1 MYTHENNSVP
11 ELSLDRDSV
20 PDRPQPPTI
29 STEGLPQIQ
38 LEDDVLTSP
47 AILPSVILKQEC
59 SRSQSP
65 EGYALQRSVRQLPP
79 VPSFRVPH
87 FDESIDKSVGSS
99 NLQHMRQEE
108 HGGEAYWEDSWE
120 ANNGVGSD
128 GVLDSTLD
136 DTTTATAS
144 TTTETASNKNA
155 SNTTTTPQQNY
166 CDDDY
171 SLPNTSRSSAI
182 PSRFAS
188 LIHTP
193 QVIEGWSVTT
203 PSETDT
209 PEAYSSPHFPLDSLT
224 EHLRLYSN
232 NTITCTT
239 STDTTTLISTTATMD
254 HVAGDDD
261 HPSQQQHVDHVTDS
275 SSGGSTAAEHQLE
288 LQLPTVIQDLLYQPQ
303 NATMAQRTFI
313 IALLWQ
319 KWPQYRSPPV
329 ADEEVVLFKRG
340 LLDTFAN
347 AVGGGPLTIADD
359 NEDNVVTMFN
369 SLQSDQDFLPPDQ
382 IDQTDLCD
390 PHTMRLKP
398 GFTEDDFDTVPVRF
412 YNLLE
417 EWRLL
422 DTDSPVIKRYY
433 IGDPPQLELYPPTFT
448 LAQLRQ
454 KRTLDW
460 EAGGEAGEDG
470 KPRQPHRLPSIQ
482 LSVTELWRLNQDISD
497 QLDIR
502 GDLRVYATTEALD
515 GPVDLATFKSMQKVR
530 LQPPYT
536 AEKLTPNL
544 IISAKEARGYIEDG
558 APSGPTMG
566 TTGLNNLGNT
576 CYMNSALQCLV
587 HVPEIVEYFL
597 SGYYESEINK
607 DNPIGKNGDV
617 ALAFAEL
624 VRRVYLDKSNTY
636 APRQFKS
643 IVGEYGPQFAGYGQ
657 QDSQEFLAYLLDS
670 LHEDLN
676 RILSKPATT
685 KPELDPELAGDPLEV
700 ARVAVESWDVH
711 RLRNDSPILDLF
723 TGMYK
728 STVVCPVSQ
737 QASITFDPFSDLTL
751 PLPVDDSWSKDF
763 IFVPYDTSKRP
774 FIIPV
779 ELKKYSRFQEL
790 RQLVASKAG
799 ESVNPASLMFSE
811 VYMSQFF
818 RHISSDENGPVSDLI
833 PGNDTVVVYETG
845 LSADEMWSYHHDQ
858 EPAKFIVPVFNRLE
872 YTDTEEQPLSSYA
885 RRNSQ
890 FLSIPFFITV
900 TDAEARDF
908 GVVTS
913 LIYKRYFQ
921 TCRSVDEWGSL
932 EELAFDVNYVTPRT
946 NDIPLGGL
954 SMLNPDRIFPMSSR
968 LDASESSEPDVIEID
983 ASLNTPDRED
993 VKMEDGDEEGEA
1005 GEEVAE
1011 EVTEGVAEGPSEDQD
1026 VTAVAEESADT
1037 NSGDVSDDEA
1047 YKSPIESAGSS
1058 VTPSES
1064 TCSELPDID
1073 SGETAVGGPLPPPP
1087 PPPFDRHA
1095 SLPSPPAPTHFV
1107 THTEGIVCDWQGDT
1121 AAKYLHDYDSLAT
1134 SVETKVD
1141 PELEAARA
1149 ARADR
1154 SHRGIE
1160 LSECLDLFSAPEVL
1174 SDDDLWYC
1182 PVCKDFRQATK
1193 KIELWKCPEILV
1205 IHLKR
1210 FSSSRNF
1217 RDKISEVVHFP
1228 IEGLDL
1234 TERVGEAKSSD
1245 SPLIYDLIGVDN
1257 HMGGLGGGHYTAFA
1271 KNFVDG
1277 KWYHYNDSSV
1287 SPISEDQLVTANAY
1301 LLFYKRRTPTAS
1313 GDSTD
1318 TKTHEILRD
1327 LVAKRAE
1334 NDLSV
1339 YSSFVA
1345 TAEGKL
1351 VGSNNHSSNSRSS
1364 GGGGGGS
1371 TSSASSYSSGS
1382 SSGAFGGSSGGSSNS
1397 VAPRL
1402 KFRGNMVVSPE
1413 SPLGNPPAYP
1423 GTGSVLGPSPQS
1435 SADAGEPPSSVGGI
1449 PWEAASLTLSSSD
1462 EEDNMASDLP
1472 TPGDSDMHSS
1482 VYSEP
1487 KVVDTE
1493 DRGDDK
1499 DDEVI
1504 IIDDI

>member
-1 MYTHENNSVP
+1 MYTHENYSVP

-20 PDRPQPPTI
+20 PARPQPTI
-29 STEGLPQIQ
+29 STDGLPQIP
-38 LEDDVLTSP
+38 LENDVLTSP

-87 FDESIDKSVGSS
+87 FDEAIEKGVGSS
-99 NLQHMRQEE
+99 HLQHMRQEGHE
-108 HGGEAYWEDSWE
+108 GGCQGHWEDSNCE
-120 ANNGVGSD
+120 ANNGVGLD
-128 GVLDSTLD
+128 GSLINDLST
-136 DTTTATAS
+136 AAAAS
-144 TTTETASNKNA
+144 TTASD
-155 SNTTTTPQQNY
+155 TTSTSHSTYTTPRQNH
-166 CDDDY
+166 CEDDTNDH
-171 SLPNTSRSSAI
+171 SLPNTNLSSLVHSRI
-182 PSRFAS
+182 AS

-203 PSETDT
+203 PSETGT

-239 STDTTTLISTTATMD
+239 TDTTTTISTATMD
-254 HVAGDDD
+254 HVADED
-261 HPSQQQHVDHVTDS
+261 PPQQHVDHVTDPS
-275 SSGGSTAAEHQLE
+275 SASSTAAEHQLE
-288 LQLPTVIQDLLYQPQ
+288 LQLPAVIQDLLYQPQ
-303 NATMAQRTFI
+303 NATMAQRTFV

-340 LLDTFAN
+340 LLDTFAG
-347 AVGGGPLTIADD
+347 ALGGPIAE
-359 NEDNVVTMFN
+359 EDVVATFN

-382 IDQTDLCD
+382 IDQTDICD
-390 PHTMRLKP
+390 PQTMRLKP

-412 YNLLE
+412 YNLLD

-422 DTDSPVIKRYY
+422 DTDSPVIKRFYV
-433 IGDPPQLELYPPTFT
+433 GEPPQLELYPPTFT

-460 EAGGEAGEDG
+460 EAGGEGEDG
-470 KPRQPHRLPSIQ
+470 DKRRQPHRLPSIQ

-502 GDLRVYATTEALD
+502 GDLRVYATSEALE

-536 AEKLTPNL
+536 ADKLTPNL
-544 IISAKEARGYIEDG
+544 IISAKEARGFIEDG
-558 APSGPTMG
+558 APAGPTMG

-587 HVPEIVEYFL
+587 HVPEVVEYFL

-676 RILSKPATT
+676 RILKKPATT
-685 KPELDPELAGDPLEV
+685 KPELDPEVAGDPLEV

-763 IFVPYDTSKRP
+763 IFVPHDTSKRP

-790 RQLVASKAG
+790 RQLVAAKAG
-799 ESVNPASLMFSE
+799 ENVNPASLMFSE

-921 TCRSVDEWGSL
+921 TCRSVEEWGSL
-932 EELAFDVNYVTPRT
+932 EVLAFDVNYVTPRT

-983 ASLNTPDRED
+983 ASLNTPDKED
-993 VKMEDGDEEGEA
+993 VKMEDGE
-1005 GEEVAE
+1005 EEVAE
-1011 EVTEGVAEGPSEDQD
+1011 EVTEEVATEEA
-1026 VTAVAEESADT
+1026 TEEAAVAEEVADDD
-1037 NSGDVSDDEA
+1037 SGDVSDDEA

-1064 TCSELPDID
+1064 TCSELPDLD

-1134 SVETKVD
+1134 SAETKVD

-1234 TERVGEAKSSD
+1234 TERVGEARSSD
-1245 SPLIYDLIGVDN
+1245 TPLIYDLIGVDN
-1257 HMGGLGGGHYTAFA
+1257 HMGGLGGGHYTAYA
-1271 KNFVDG
+1271 KNFVNG
-1277 KWYHYNDSSV
+1277 KWYHYNDSNV

-1327 LVAKRAE
+1327 LAAKRAD

-1345 TAEGKL
+1345 SAEGKL
-1351 VGSNNHSSNSRSS
+1351 VGSSNSSNSRSS

-1382 SSGAFGGSSGGSSNS
+1382 STGAYGGSSGSSSNS

-1435 SADAGEPPSSVGGI
+1435 SADAGDPPSSVGGI

-1493 DRGDDK
+1493 DGGDDK

>member
-20 PDRPQPPTI
+20 QTNAQSPTSNGSSSKI
-29 STEGLPQIQ
+29 HVLNDI
-38 LEDDVLTSP
+38 LTSP

-65 EGYALQRSVRQLPP
+65 EGYALQRSIKQLPP
-79 VPSFRVPH
+79 VPSYRVPQ
-87 FDESIDKSVGSS
+87 FDEATSQPVGSS
-99 NLQHMRQEE
+99 HLQHMRQSRHECE
-108 HGGEAYWEDSWE
+108 GHWE
-120 ANNGVGSD
+120 ANNNCANLND
-128 GVLDSTLD
+128 APNR
-136 DTTTATAS
+136 TTPI
-144 TTTETASNKNA
+144 
-155 SNTTTTPQQNY
+155 TTTTPTARIG
-166 CDDDY
+166 DHET
-171 SLPNTSRSSAI
+171 TSSSPPLTARSSVVH
-182 PSRFAS
+182 SRIAS

-193 QVIEGWSVTT
+193 QVIEGWSITT
-203 PSETDT
+203 PSEADT
-209 PEAYSSPHFPLDSLT
+209 PEVYSSPHFPLDSLT

-232 NTITCTT
+232 NT
-239 STDTTTLISTTATMD
+239 TTATMD
-254 HVAGDDD
+254 HVA
-261 HPSQQQHVDHVTDS
+261 DS
-275 SSGGSTAAEHQLE
+275 HHAADLSAEQQLE
-288 LQLPTVIQDLLYQPQ
+288 LQLPPAIQDLLYQPH

-319 KWPQYRSPPV
+319 KWPQFRASPV
-329 ADEEVVLFKRG
+329 AGEEVVLFKKG
-340 LLDTFAN
+340 LLDNFAS
-347 AVGGGPLTIADD
+347 AVGIIGDD
-359 NEDNVVTMFN
+359 VEAEFNV
-369 SLQSDQDFLPPDQ
+369 LPPDQ
-382 IDQTDLCD
+382 DFMPPDQLDQTDICD

-398 GFTEDDFDTVPVRF
+398 GFTGDDFDTVPVRF
-412 YNLLE
+412 YSLLD

-422 DTDSPVIKRYY
+422 DTDSPVIKRFY
-433 IGDPPQLELYPPTFT
+433 IADPPRLELYPPEFT

-460 EAGGEAGEDG
+460 ESGD
-470 KPRQPHRLPSIQ
+470 RQSRLPTIQ
-482 LSVTELWRLNQDISD
+482 VSEIELSRLNQEISD

-502 GDLRVYATTEALD
+502 GDLRVYATSEALD
-515 GPVDLATFKSMQKVR
+515 GPVDLATFKRMQKVR
-530 LQPPYT
+530 LQSPYT
-536 AEKLTPNL
+536 TDKLTPNL
-544 IISAKEARGYIEDG
+544 IISAKEARGYIEDSLT
-558 APSGPTMG
+558 AGPTMG
-566 TTGLNNLGNT
+566 TTGLSNLGNT

-587 HVPEIVEYFL
+587 HVPEVVEYFL

-624 VRRVYLDKSNTY
+624 VRRVYLDKSSTY

-676 RILSKPATT
+676 RILQKPATT
-685 KPELDPELAGDPLEV
+685 KPELDPERAGDPLEV

-763 IFVPYDTSKRP
+763 IFVPYDTSQQP
-774 FIIPV
+774 FIIPI
-779 ELKKYSRFQEL
+779 ELKKHSRFQEL

-799 ESVNPASLMFSE
+799 ENVNPESLMFSE

-818 RHISSDENGPVSDLI
+818 RHISRDETSSVSELI

-845 LSADEMWSYHHDQ
+845 LSADEMWSYHHDL

-900 TDAEARDF
+900 TDGEARDF
-908 GVVTS
+908 SLVTN

-921 TCRSVDEWGSL
+921 LCRSVEEWAVL

-954 SMLNPDRIFPMSSR
+954 SMLNADRIFPMSSR

-983 ASLNTPDRED
+983 ASLNTPDKED
-993 VKMEDGDEEGEA
+993 VKMEDENEGDQAEVETAAEEA
-1005 GEEVAE
+1005 AEEDVTEPPVVAE
-1011 EVTEGVAEGPSEDQD
+1011 EPA
-1026 VTAVAEESADT
+1026 AIESVVDI
-1037 NSGDVSDDEA
+1037 SDDEA
-1047 YKSPIESAGSS
+1047 YKSLVESTGSS

-1064 TCSELPDID
+1064 NCSELPDAVD
-1073 SGETAVGGPLPPPP
+1073 SGATAVVAAPSVDG
-1087 PPPFDRHA
+1087 HA
-1095 SLPSPPAPTHFV
+1095 SLPSPPAPSHFV

-1134 SVETKVD
+1134 SLETKVD
-1141 PELEAARA
+1141 PKLEAVRA
-1149 ARADR
+1149 ARADK
-1154 SHRGIE
+1154 SNQGID
-1160 LSECLDLFSAPEVL
+1160 LSECLDLFSASEVL

-1234 TERVGEAKSSD
+1234 TERVGEAKASD

-1287 SPISEDQLVTANAY
+1287 SPISENQLVTANAY
-1301 LLFYKRRTPTAS
+1301 LLFYKRRIPTAS
-1313 GDSTD
+1313 GDATD

-1327 LVAKRAE
+1327 LVAKRGE

-1345 TAEGKL
+1345 SVEGKL
-1351 VGSNNHSSNSRSS
+1351 VGGSSSNTRSS
-1364 GGGGGGS
+1364 GGSGGGS

-1382 SSGAFGGSSGGSSNS
+1382 SSGPFGSSSSS

-1423 GTGSVLGPSPQS
+1423 GSGSVLGPSPQS
-1435 SADAGEPPSSVGGI
+1435 SADATEPPSSVGGI

-1493 DRGDDK
+1493 EGREEK

>member
-1 MYTHENNSVP
+1 MFTHENNSVP
-11 ELSLDRDSV
+11 ELSLDRDSA
-20 PDRPQPPTI
+20 PPRAQPPTSDGSSSKI
-29 STEGLPQIQ
+29 PVL
-38 LEDDVLTSP
+38 DDILTSP

-65 EGYALQRSVRQLPP
+65 EGYALQRSIRKLPP
-79 VPSFRVPH
+79 VPSYRVPQ
-87 FDESIDKSVGSS
+87 FEEAVSKPVGSS
-99 NLQHMRQEE
+99 HLQHMRQSRHE
-108 HGGEAYWEDSWE
+108 WEGHWE
-120 ANNGVGSD
+120 SNNINTNLND
-128 GVLDSTLD
+128 TLD
-136 DTTTATAS
+136 GTTATS
-144 TTTETASNKNA
+144 TSTPTAQSGENETTGSSPPLTA
-155 SNTTTTPQQNY
+155 
-166 CDDDY
+166 
-171 SLPNTSRSSAI
+171 RSSVMH
-182 PSRFAS
+182 SRIAS

-203 PSETDT
+203 PSEADT

-232 NTITCTT
+232 STT
-239 STDTTTLISTTATMD
+239 TTATMD
-254 HVAGDDD
+254 HVADS
-261 HPSQQQHVDHVTDS
+261 HHAVDS
-275 SSGGSTAAEHQLE
+275 STEHQLE
-288 LQLPTVIQDLLYQPQ
+288 LELPSAIQDLLYQPH
-303 NATMAQRTFI
+303 NASVAQRTFI

-319 KWPQYRSPPV
+319 KWPQYRAAPV
-329 ADEEVVLFKRG
+329 AGEEVVLFKKG
-340 LLDTFAN
+340 LLEKFAS
-347 AVGGGPLTIADD
+347 AVGPIGDD
-359 NEDNVVTMFN
+359 VEAEF
-369 SLQSDQDFLPPDQ
+369 SALESDEDFLPPDQ
-382 IDQTDLCD
+382 LDQTDICD
-390 PHTMRLKP
+390 PQTMRLKP
-398 GFTEDDFDTVPVRF
+398 GYTEEDFDAVPVRF
-412 YNLLE
+412 YNLLD

-422 DTDSPVIKRYY
+422 DTDSPVIKRFY
-433 IGDPPQLELYPPTFT
+433 IGDPPCLELYQPEYT

-460 EAGGEAGEDG
+460 EAGD
-470 KPRQPHRLPSIQ
+470 RQARLPSIQ
-482 LSVTELWRLNQDISD
+482 LSETEMWRLNQAISD

-502 GDLRVYATTEALD
+502 GDLRVYSTTEALD
-515 GPVDLATFKSMQKVR
+515 GPVDLATFKSMPKVR
-530 LQPPYT
+530 LQSPYS
-536 AEKLTPNL
+536 ADKLTPYL

-558 APSGPTMG
+558 SPAGPTMG

-587 HVPEIVEYFL
+587 HVPEVVEYFL
-597 SGYYESEINK
+597 SGHYESEINK

-624 VRRVYLDKSNTY
+624 VRRLYLDKSNTY

-676 RILSKPATT
+676 RILQKPATT
-685 KPELDPELAGDPLEV
+685 KPELDPELAGDPSEV
-700 ARVAVESWDVH
+700 SRVAVESWDVH

-790 RQLVASKAG
+790 RQQVATKAG
-799 ESVNPASLMFSE
+799 ENVSPASLMFSE

-818 RHISSDENGPVSDLI
+818 RHIASDENSPVSDLI

-845 LSADEMWSYHHDQ
+845 LSVDEMWSYHHDQ
-858 EPAKFIVPVFNRLE
+858 QPAKFIVPVFNRLE
-872 YTDTEEQPLSSYA
+872 HTDTEEQPVSSYA

-908 GVVTS
+908 GVVTN
-913 LIYKRYFQ
+913 LVYQRYFQ
-921 TCRSVDEWGSL
+921 TCRAVEDWGAL
-932 EELAFDVNYVTPRT
+932 EELPFDINYVTPRT

-954 SMLNPDRIFPMSSR
+954 SMLNADRIFPMSSR
-968 LDASESSEPDVIEID
+968 LEVSESSEPDVIEID
-983 ASLNTPDRED
+983 ASLNSPDKED
-993 VKMEDGDEEGEA
+993 VKMEDEDGGEEDDGKVTP
-1005 GEEVAE
+1005 EEVADKE
-1011 EVTEGVAEGPSEDQD
+1011 DPELPIVTEDPASENVVDI
-1026 VTAVAEESADT
+1026 
-1037 NSGDVSDDEA
+1037 SDDEA
-1047 YKSPIESAGSS
+1047 YKSPVESAGSS
-1058 VTPSES
+1058 VAPSDS
-1064 TCSELPDID
+1064 TCSERPEATD
-1073 SGETAVGGPLPPPP
+1073 SAETAVGGPLPPPP

-1107 THTEGIVCDWQGDT
+1107 THTEGIVCDWQGDI
-1121 AAKYLHDYDSLAT
+1121 ASKYLHDYDSLAT
-1134 SVETKVD
+1134 SAETKVD

-1313 GDSTD
+1313 GDSAD
-1318 TKTHEILRD
+1318 TKTHGILRD
-1327 LVAKRAE
+1327 LVSKRAE
-1334 NDLSV
+1334 NDLSI

-1345 TAEGKL
+1345 SAEGKL
-1351 VGSNNHSSNSRSS
+1351 VGSNSSNTRSS
-1364 GGGGGGS
+1364 GGSGGGS
-1371 TSSASSYSSGS
+1371 VSSASSYSSGS
-1382 SSGAFGGSSGGSSNS
+1382 SSGAYGSSGSS

-1402 KFRGNMVVSPE
+1402 RFRGNMVVSPE
-1413 SPLGNPPAYP
+1413 SPVGNPPAYP

-1435 SADAGEPPSSVGGI
+1435 STDAAEPPSSVGGI

-1487 KVVDTE
+1487 KVVETE
-1493 DRGDDK
+1493 EGVEEK

>member
-1 MYTHENNSVP
+1 MYTHDNNSVP
-11 ELSLDRDSV
+11 ELSLDSDSAKV
-20 PDRPQPPTI
+20 QPPPPTSCPKNPVLNDI
-29 STEGLPQIQ
+29 
-38 LEDDVLTSP
+38 LTSP

-65 EGYALQRSVRQLPP
+65 EGYALQRSVRQIPP
-79 VPSFRVPH
+79 VPNFRAPLLE
-87 FDESIDKSVGSS
+87 ESIARAVGSKGLHGS
-99 NLQHMRQEE
+99 TQSRQ
-108 HGGEAYWEDSWE
+108 WE
-120 ANNGVGSD
+120 ANSSANSDTLTPTPADSVGEKD
-128 GVLDSTLD
+128 ACDSSPPL
-136 DTTTATAS
+136 TA
-144 TTTETASNKNA
+144 
-155 SNTTTTPQQNY
+155 
-166 CDDDY
+166 
-171 SLPNTSRSSAI
+171 RSSLVH
-182 PSRFAS
+182 SRIAS

-193 QVIEGWSVTT
+193 QVFEGWSVTT
-203 PSETDT
+203 PSEADT

-232 NTITCTT
+232 NT
-239 STDTTTLISTTATMD
+239 TTATMD
-254 HVAGDDD
+254 HVVDSD
-261 HPSQQQHVDHVTDS
+261 PS
-275 SSGGSTAAEHQLE
+275 AEQQLE
-288 LQLPTVIQDLLYQPQ
+288 RQLPPRIQDLLYHPQ
-303 NATMAQRTFI
+303 NASTAQRTFI

-319 KWPQYRSPPV
+319 QWPHFRQPPV
-329 ADEEVVLFKRG
+329 HEEEVVLFKKG
-340 LLDTFAN
+340 LLDRFAS
-347 AVGGGPLTIADD
+347 AVGPISDIEAQFD
-359 NEDNVVTMFN
+359 
-369 SLQSDQDFLPPDQ
+369 SLPSDQDFLPADQ
-382 IDQTDLCD
+382 IEQNDLCD
-390 PHTMRLKP
+390 PHTMRLRP
-398 GFTEDDFDTVPVRF
+398 GLAEEDFDAVPVRF
-412 YNLLE
+412 YNLLD
-417 EWRLL
+417 EWRFL
-422 DTDSPVIKRYY
+422 DTDSPVFRRFYV
-433 IGDPPQLELYPPTFT
+433 GDPARLELYQPEFT

-460 EAGGEAGEDG
+460 DGG
-470 KPRQPHRLPSIQ
+470 RQRGLPTIQ
-482 LSVTELWRLNQDISD
+482 LSELELWRLNGEISD

-502 GDLRVYATTEALD
+502 GDLRVYATADALD
-515 GPVDLATFKSMQKVR
+515 GPVDLATFKGMQKVH
-530 LQPPYT
+530 LQSPYT
-536 AEKLTPNL
+536 LDKLTPNL
-544 IISAKEARGYIEDG
+544 IVSAKEARGYIEDG
-558 APSGPTMG
+558 APAGPTMG

-597 SGYYESEINK
+597 SGSYEAEINK

-624 VRRVYLDKSNTY
+624 VRRVYLDKSNSY
-636 APRQFKS
+636 YPRQFKS

-676 RILSKPATT
+676 RILKKPATT
-685 KPELDPELAGDPLEV
+685 KPELDPKLAGDPLEV
-700 ARVAVESWDVH
+700 ARIAVESWDVH
-711 RLRNDSPILDLF
+711 RLRNNSPILDLF

-763 IFVPYDTSKRP
+763 IFVPYDTSQPP

-799 ESVNPASLMFSE
+799 ENVSPASLMFSE
-811 VYMSQFF
+811 VYSSQFF

-833 PGNDTVVVYETG
+833 PTNDTVVVYETG

-872 YTDTEEQPLSSYA
+872 YVETEDQPISAYA

-921 TCRSVDEWGSL
+921 FCRSVEEWGAL

-954 SMLNPDRIFPMSSR
+954 SMLNPDRVFPMSSR
-968 LDASESSEPDVIEID
+968 LDASESSEPDVIEVD
-983 ASLNTPDRED
+983 ASLNTPDKED
-993 VKMEDGDEEGEA
+993 VKMEDEGEEEETVGEA
-1005 GEEVAE
+1005 LGQPAAEEVAQ
-1011 EVTEGVAEGPSEDQD
+1011 VTQD
-1026 VTAVAEESADT
+1026 VTDEVVDL
-1037 NSGDVSDDEA
+1037 SDDESF
-1047 YKSPIESAGSS
+1047 KSPAESVSSS

-1064 TCSELPDID
+1064 TCSDLPQAD
-1073 SGETAVGGPLPPPP
+1073 SGETAVAGPLPPPPPP

-1095 SLPSPPAPTHFV
+1095 SLPSPPAATHFV
-1107 THTEGIVCDWQGDT
+1107 THTEGIVCDWQGDA
-1121 AAKYLHDYDSLAT
+1121 AAKLLHEYDSLA
-1134 SVETKVD
+1134 SSIEVKVD
-1141 PELEAARA
+1141 PQLDAARA

-1154 SHRGIE
+1154 AKRGIE

-1234 TERVGEAKSSD
+1234 TERVGEAKATD

-1277 KWYHYNDSSV
+1277 KWYHYNDSNV

-1301 LLFYKRRTPTAS
+1301 LLFYKRRRTPSAA

-1318 TKTHEILRD
+1318 TKTHELLRE
-1327 LVAKRAE
+1327 LTAKRAE

-1339 YSSFVA
+1339 YSSFTP

-1351 VGSNNHSSNSRSS
+1351 VGVTSSNTRSS
-1364 GGGGGGS
+1364 GYGGGGS

-1382 SSGAFGGSSGGSSNS
+1382 SSGALGSSSSS

-1402 KFRGNMVVSPE
+1402 KLRGNMVVSPE

-1435 SADAGEPPSSVGGI
+1435 STDASEPPSSVGGI
-1449 PWEAASLTLSSSD
+1449 PWEAASLTLSSD
-1462 EEDNMASDLP
+1462 EEDNLASDLP

-1487 KVVDTE
+1487 KVADAE